1 MIILNIKL
9 IFVEGDVKVSAT
21 DDLVTLQ
28 TDGIVVSAGPVLVD
42 EEAEN
47 RYMWGYY
54 LCIEN
59 NTAKRIRL
67 VGKDWNITDDK
78 GNRFND
84 CSTGFKGELPE
95 LDPGEYFEYTS
106 YAPLQAKNAVF
117 YGSCKVQFDGKNR
130 NIKVPTFSLSAR
142 NGAASRILN

>member
-1 MIILNIKL
+1 MSI
-9 IFVEGDVKVSAT
+9 A
-21 DDLVTLQ
+21 DDLVSLQ
-28 TDGIVVSAGPVLVD
+28 TGGIVVSAGPVLVD
-42 EEAEN
+42 EETEN

-59 NTAKRIRL
+59 NTTKKIQL

-84 CSTGFKGELPE
+84 SSVGFKGEIPE
-95 LDPGEYFEYTS
+95 LSPGEYFEYTS

-117 YGSCKVQFDGKNR
+117 YGSCKVKTDGIEHNVT
-130 NIKVPTFSLSAR
+130 VPTFSLSAR
-142 NGAASRILN
+142 SGLKNRILN